1 MTTPSPF
8 DKLPG
13 TEKIAATPP
22 LGQETGKAPDQTFKS
37 LMDSK
42 GSSTQIPGAP
52 GSKVPAATNSPF
64 DLAAGA
70 GGRPLATGPTLQS
83 LLTQAAQAQTTL
95 GDISN
100 SLSTPNLKLKQSQ
113 KYLLKNKLTS
123 ANTHLRSAN
132 AKLGVPPP
140 SEEKAEAAGSPS
152 TTSPGHKFV
161 ALVTDGQN
169 QLEAAQ
175 AQLKKLSASP
185 DGVNPAELMLVQ
197 LKLNKAQQELE
208 YSSIM
213 LSNVVSDIKMLFG
226 IQL

>member
-8 DKLPG
+8 DKVPG
-13 TEKIAATPP
+13 IEKAGATPA
-22 LGQETGKAPDQTFKS
+22 LGQETGKAPSQSFQTY
-37 LMDSK
+37 MDK
-42 GSSTQIPGAP
+42 ANTAQIPGAP
-52 GSKVPAATNSPF
+52 GSKVPSTTSPF
-64 DLAAGA
+64 DLAAG
-70 GGRPLATGPTLQS
+70 GKTNPLATGPTMQS
-83 LLTQAAQAQTTL
+83 LMTQAMQAQTTL

-123 ANTHLRSAN
+123 ANAHLRSAN
-132 AKLGVPPP
+132 SKLGTDPIPAEPETP
-140 SEEKAEAAGSPS
+140 SDGGPI
-152 TTSPGHKFV
+152 GKF
-161 ALVTDGQN
+161 LGYVTDGQN

-175 AQLKKLSASP
+175 QQLKSLNST
-185 DGVNPAELMLVQ
+185 GENVNPAQLLLVQ

-213 LSNVVSDIKMLFG
+213 LSNAVSDIKMLFG

>member
-13 TEKIAATPP
+13 TEKIGATPP
-22 LGQETGKAPDQTFKS
+22 IGQETGKTPSQSFQSYMEKAST
-37 LMDSK
+37 
-42 GSSTQIPGAP
+42 TQIPGAP
-52 GSKVPAATNSPF
+52 GSKTPAATGSPF
-64 DLAAGA
+64 DLAAGKTN
-70 GGRPLATGPTLQS
+70 PLATGPTMQT
-83 LLTQAAQAQTTL
+83 LLTQAMQAQTTL

-100 SLSTPNLKLKQSQ
+100 SLNTPKLKLKQSQ

-123 ANTHLRSAN
+123 ANAHLRSAN
-132 AKLGVPPP
+132 AKLGVEPPKEEEEAP
-140 SEEKAEAAGSPS
+140 SDGGPF
-152 TTSPGHKFV
+152 GKFLS
-161 ALVTDGQN
+161 LVTDGQN

-175 AQLKKLSASP
+175 SQLKSLNST
-185 DGVNPAELMLVQ
+185 GENVNPAQLLLVQ

-213 LSNVVSDIKMLFG
+213 LSNAVSDIKMLFG

>member
-13 TEKIAATPP
+13 TDKIEATPP
-22 LGQETGKAPDQTFKS
+22 IGQETGKAPNQTFKS
-37 LMDSK
+37 FMEK

-70 GGRPLATGPTLQS
+70 GGRPLATGPTMQS
-83 LLTQAAQAQTTL
+83 LLSQAVQAQTTL

-100 SLSTPNLKLKQSQ
+100 SLNTPKLKLKQSQ

-123 ANTHLRSAN
+123 ANAHLRSAN
-132 AKLGVPPP
+132 AKLGIEPPA
-140 SEEKAEAAGSPS
+140 AEAEPPS
-152 TTSPGHKFV
+152 TTNPAHKFLS
-161 ALVTDGQN
+161 LVTDGQN

-175 AQLKKLSASP
+175 AQLKHLSSS
-185 DGVNPAELMLVQ
+185 GTNVNPAELMLVQ